1 MGAEKD
7 PYCEWSC
14 QDVFS
19 EDCIVLDSGAVL
31 PVQYEITTCLLP
43 IAQGKMLQHFIVQ
56 YSIKCAIQLTAF
68 TRRLL
73 VLSTF

>member
-7 PYCEWSC
+7 PYSEWSW

-43 IAQGKMLQHFIVQ
+43 ISQGEMLQHFM
-56 YSIKCAIQLTAF
+56 YSIECVIQLIVF
-68 TRRLL
+68 TRRLP